1 MKKFLLSL
9 CMVLALTACKDE
21 NKTNEQAN
29 VKPTIKIGAIFPLSG
44 PQASMGEAAK
54 AGMLKALK
62 EKNMSDLHYNYEL
75 VFEDN
80 MGKIQVMPTAAT
92 KLITQDKVDA
102 ISTITSAFAK
112 VIAPLADQHNILL
125 WDYSFE
131 DKNYPRFGKYA
142 FNQGV
147 SVQDLADK
155 FFSEFIMNDNIEN
168 VAVYVQNVGI
178 LGLLTNSLE
187 TKMQQQGIKYVIN
200 ASNPGER
207 DFRLSI
213 AKNQENGFNK
223 FLIMSFPPER
233 EIILKQLLEAGITK
247 KDIYTGCLDMSPVIE
262 LYEGIKTVTY
272 GHGSQDFV
280 DNLAKEYNLSST
292 FSATAFYDFVNLVIE
307 ASENLYKKGEKP
319 TAEQIN
325 NYILAKGKYPCASG
339 ECDVKANGFI
349 LNQPISL
356 ICRNQKWQEIQ

>member
-1 MKKFLLSL
+1 MKKLILSL
-9 CMVLALTACKDE
+9 LMATALVACGEKAD
-21 NKTNEQAN
+21 NKTTETKQ
-29 VKPTIKIGAIFPLSG
+29 TIKIGGIFPLSG

-62 EKNMSDLHYNYEL
+62 EKNMDSLNYNYEL

-80 MGKIQVMPTAAT
+80 QGKIPVMPAAAT

-155 FFSEFIMNDNIEN
+155 FFSEFVKDDIEN

-178 LGLLTNSLE
+178 LGLLTDNLE
-187 TKMQQQGIKYVIN
+187 EKLQQQGLRYTIN

-213 AKNQENGFNK
+213 AQNKENGFNK
-223 FLIMSFPPER
+223 FLVMAFPPER
-233 EIILKQLLEAGITK
+233 EIILKQLLEAGVAK
-247 KDIYTGCLDMSPVIE
+247 NDIYAGCLDMSPVIE

-272 GHGSQDFV
+272 SHGSQDFV
-280 DNLAKEYNLSST
+280 DNLAKEYNLGST
-292 FSATAFYDFVNLVIE
+292 FGATAFYDFVNLVVE

-319 TAEQIN
+319 TAEQIS
-325 NYILAKGKYPCASG
+325 NYILAKGKYACASG
-339 ECDVKANGFI
+339 ECDVRDNGFI
-349 LNQPISL
+349 LNQPIAL
-356 ICRNQKWQEIQ
+356 ICRDQKWQDIK

>member
-1 MKKFLLSL
+1 MKKLIISLL
-9 CMVLALTACKDE
+9 MATALVACGEKTE
-21 NKTNEQAN
+21 NKTTESKQ
-29 VKPTIKIGAIFPLSG
+29 TIKIGGIFPLSG

-62 EKNMSDLHYNYEL
+62 EKNLDSLHYNYEL

-80 MGKIQVMPTAAT
+80 QGKIPVMPAAAT

-142 FNQGV
+142 FNQGI
-147 SVQDLADK
+147 STQDIADK
-155 FFSEFIMNDNIEN
+155 FYHDFAKNNIEN
-168 VAVYVQNVGI
+168 IAVYAQNVGV
-178 LGLLTNSLE
+178 LGLVTNNLE
-187 TKMQQQGIKYVIN
+187 EKLQQQGLKYTIN

-213 AKNQENGFNK
+213 AQNKENGFNK
-223 FLIMSFPPER
+223 FLVMAFPPER
-233 EIILKQLLEAGITK
+233 EIIIKQLLEAGVAK
-247 KDIYTGCLDMSPVIE
+247 DDIYALCLDMSPVID
-262 LYEGIKTVTY
+262 LYEGIKNVTY
-272 GHGSQDFV
+272 SHGSKDFI

-292 FSATAFYDFVNLVIE
+292 FSSTGFYDFVNLVIE

-339 ECDVKANGFI
+339 ECDVKENGFI
-349 LNQPISL
+349 LNQPIAL
-356 ICRNQKWQEIQ
+356 VCRDQKWQDIQ